1 MVANYEQNDKQG
13 GVKPCAGRSGG
24 APVPIQLNRRAIHMS
39 ESALKTIIRGALR
52 AAGFRGYRAS
62 VYYSGGMA
70 RVRLNNGCE
79 GVYSVHKGGF
89 ISWN

>member
-1 MVANYEQNDKQG
+1 
-13 GVKPCAGRSGG
+13 
-24 APVPIQLNRRAIHMS
+24 MS